1 MKIGFRG
8 TGAAGFILVALVVN
22 SCRDEAPVTTDSEMN
37 SRIIGTWVVNDGPFS
52 LYYMEKTYA
61 PDGTAT
67 GFLLNRQTGKRI
79 DFTSSWKIKDRRYT
93 GGILSSSDP
102 ALPVGAS
109 FSTQVVK
116 MSDKQ
121 LITIQDGTG
130 RVTSSHRKGRFAFF
144 Q

>member
-79 DFTSSWKIKDRRYT
+79 DFTSSWQIKDGRYT
-93 GGILSSSDP
+93 GRVIRSSDP
-102 ALPVGAS
+102 ALPEAS
-109 FSTQVVK
+109 GFSTRVVK
-116 MSDKQ
+116 MTDKQ
-121 LITIQDGTG
+121 FITIQDGTG
-130 RVTSSHRKGRFAFF
+130 RVTLSHRKSRFAFF